1 MQINIRDL
9 MENIEDSTVDLEQKD
24 VVSSERIK
32 ELTKMK
38 INEYGFT
45 EKKPS
50 SKRKFVTVLIAAA
63 VVSAVGIS
71 TYAAFRGGLEGVS
84 FGDPTD
90 PSGSNTTEKIE
101 VPVGPEGPATDGGYS
116 YQEPPKSHMISL
128 QGYSDTDEFKAS
140 KEWYEFEDGYDK
152 DWKICDAYDKECK
165 KTGKDPFEEKYPG
178 YGIYSKEMANK
189 VDELCKKYNLKLR
202 GKFVNSKHAEKDEE
216 SWNIHEKDLL
226 EMFGNIWDDKVTG
239 VGYCYENG
247 TFSLDADCDKVS
259 FQIRRVIKGTF
270 DTVYL
275 NVGDISQYEQWTYK
289 TKCGVEVSIALNRNT
304 SANGVILANTPK
316 GFVAINLCENED
328 EFGEPLKYTKAQL
341 QEFVDHIN
349 FDKL

>member
-1 MQINIRDL
+1 MD
-9 MENIEDSTVDLEQKD
+9 NIEDSSVDLEEKD

-38 INEYGFT
+38 INEYGFK
-45 EKKPS
+45 EKRS
-50 SKRKFVTVLIAAA
+50 SKKKFITVLVAAA
-63 VVSAVGIS
+63 VISAVGIS
-71 TYAAFRGGLEGVS
+71 TYAAFKGGLEGVS

-90 PSGSNTTEKIE
+90 QSGTTTTERIE
-101 VPVGPEGPATDGGYS
+101 VPVGPDGETGESGYS
-116 YQEPPKSHMISL
+116 YQDPPMSHLISL
-128 QGYSDTDEFKAS
+128 QGYSDTNEFKAS
-140 KEWYEFEDGYDK
+140 KEWREFEDGYDQ

-165 KTGKDPFEEKYPG
+165 KTGKDPYEEKYPG
-178 YGIYSKEMANK
+178 YGIYSKEMADK

-202 GKFVNSKHAEKDEE
+202 GKFIDGKYCEDKDDTT
-216 SWNIHEKDLL
+216 IREKDLL
-226 EMFGNIWDDKVTG
+226 EMFGNIWDDKVKG
-239 VGYCYENG
+239 FGYCYENG

-275 NVGDISQYEQWTYK
+275 NVGDISSYDQWTYK
-289 TKCGVEVSIALNRNT
+289 TKCGVEVAIALNT
-304 SANGVILANTPK
+304 KGGQNGVVLANTPK

-328 EFGEPLKYTKAQL
+328 EFGKPIKYTKAMIE
-341 QEFVDHIN
+341 EFVNHIN

>member
-9 MENIEDSTVDLEQKD
+9 MENIEDSSVDMEDKN

-38 INEYGFT
+38 INEYGFK
-45 EKKPS
+45 EKRS
-50 SKRKFVTVLIAAA
+50 SKKKFVTVLIAAA
-63 VVSAVGIS
+63 MVSALGIS
-71 TYAAFRGGLEGVS
+71 AYAALKGGLEGVS

-90 PSGSNTTEKIE
+90 PSGTTTTEKITI
-101 VPVGPEGPATDGGYS
+101 PEGPESNDVYS
-116 YQEPPKSHMISL
+116 FKDPPQSHMISL
-128 QGYSDTDEFKAS
+128 QGYSDTNEFKAS
-140 KEWYEFEDGYDK
+140 KEWYEFEDKYDQ

-178 YGIYSKEMANK
+178 YGIYSQEMADK
-189 VDELCKKYNLKLR
+189 ADELIKKYNLKLR
-202 GKFVNSKHAEKDEE
+202 GKFIDGHSNPDDPKDTSIREKEL
-216 SWNIHEKDLL
+216 K
-226 EMFGNIWDDKVTG
+226 EMFGDIWDDKIHG

-247 TFSLDADCDKVS
+247 TFSLDADYEKVS

-275 NVGDISQYEQWTYK
+275 NVGDISQYKQWTYK
-289 TKCGVEVSIALNRNT
+289 TKSGVEVSIALQDR
-304 SANGVILANTPK
+304 SGVVLAVTPK
-316 GFVAINLCENED
+316 GFVAINLCPSED
-328 EFGEPLKYTKAQL
+328 EDGNPLNYTKEQIE
-341 QEFVDHIN
+341 EFVDHIN

>member
-1 MQINIRDL
+1 MQIDIREL
-9 MENIEDSTVDLEQKD
+9 MSNIEESSVDLEEKD

-38 INEYGFT
+38 INEYGFR
-45 EKKPS
+45 EKRS
-50 SKRKFVTVLIAAA
+50 SRKKFVTVLIAAA
-63 VVSAVGIS
+63 VVSALGIS
-71 TYAAFRGGLEGVS
+71 AFAAFRGGLEGVS

-90 PSGSNTTEKIE
+90 PSGSSTTEKIML
-101 VPVGPEGPATDGGYS
+101 PSGSEGEGGYK
-116 YQEPPKSHMISL
+116 YEDPPMSHLISL
-128 QGYSDTDEFKAS
+128 QGYSDTNEYKAS
-140 KEWYEFEDGYDK
+140 KEWYEFEDKYDP
-152 DWKICDAYDKECK
+152 DWKISEAYDKECK
-165 KTGKDPFEEKYPG
+165 KTKKDPYEEKYPG
-178 YGIYSKEMANK
+178 YGIYSKEMADK
-189 VDELCKKYNLKLR
+189 VEELLKKYNLKLR
-202 GKFVNSKHAEKDEE
+202 GKFVNSKYNEKDEE

-226 EMFGNIWDDKVTG
+226 DMFGNIWDDKIKG

-275 NVGDISQYEQWTYK
+275 NVGDISTYDQWTYK
-289 TKCGVEVSIALNRNT
+289 TKCGVEVSIALN
-304 SANGVILANTPK
+304 SKDGQNGVVLANTPK

-328 EFGEPLKYTKAQL
+328 EFGVPLKYTKAQIE
-341 QEFVDHIN
+341 EFLDHIN

>member
-9 MENIEDSTVDLEQKD
+9 MENIEDSSVDLEEKD

-38 INEYGFT
+38 INEYGFK
-45 EKKPS
+45 EKRS
-50 SKRKFVTVLIAAA
+50 SKKKFVTVLIAAA
-63 VVSAVGIS
+63 MVSALGIS
-71 TYAAFRGGLEGVS
+71 AYAAFKGGLEGVS

-90 PSGSNTTEKIE
+90 PSGTTTTERIE
-101 VPVGPEGPATDGGYS
+101 VPVGPDGQATDGGYA
-116 YQEPPKSHMISL
+116 YEPPMNHLISL
-128 QGYSDTDEFKAS
+128 QGYSDTNEFKAS
-140 KEWYEFEDGYDK
+140 KEWREFEDGYDK
-152 DWKICDAYDKECK
+152 DWKIVDAYDKECK

-178 YGIYSKEMANK
+178 YGIYSKEMADK

-202 GKFVNSKHAEKDEE
+202 GKFIDGHSNPEDPTDTSIRENELK
-216 SWNIHEKDLL
+216 
-226 EMFGNIWDDKVTG
+226 EMFGDIWDDKIHG

-247 TFSLDADCDKVS
+247 TFSLDADYEKVS

-275 NVGDISQYEQWTYK
+275 NVGDISQYKQSTYK
-289 TKCGVEVSIALNRNT
+289 TKSGIEVSIALLDR
-304 SANGVILANTPK
+304 SGVVLANTPK
-316 GFVAINLCENED
+316 GFVAINLCPNED
-328 EFGEPLKYTKAQL
+328 EFGKPLTYTLAQIE
-341 QEFVDHIN
+341 EFVDHIN

>member
-9 MENIEDSTVDLEQKD
+9 MENIEDSSVDLEQKD
-24 VVSSERIK
+24 VVSSEKIK
-32 ELTKMK
+32 ELTRMK
-38 INEYGFT
+38 INEYGFS
-45 EKKPS
+45 EKRS
-50 SKRKFVTVLIAAA
+50 SKKKFVTVLIATA
-63 VVSAVGIS
+63 VISAVGIS
-71 TYAAFRGGLEGVS
+71 TYAALKGGLEGVS

-90 PSGSNTTEKIE
+90 PSATATTEKIV
-101 VPVGPEGPATDGGYS
+101 VPNDSDPNGGYS

-128 QGYSDTDEFKAS
+128 QGYSDTNEFKAS
-140 KEWYEFEDGYDK
+140 KEWYEFEDGYDQ

-165 KTGKDPFEEKYPG
+165 KTGKDPYEEKYPG
-178 YGIYSKEMANK
+178 YGIYSKEMAAK

-202 GKFVNSKHAEKDEE
+202 GKFVNSKYNEKDEE
-216 SWNIHEKDLL
+216 SWNIHEKDLID
-226 EMFGNIWDDKVTG
+226 MFGNIWDDKIKG

-275 NVGDISQYEQWTYK
+275 NVGDISTYDQWTYK
-289 TKCGVEVSIALNRNT
+289 TKCGVEVSIALNT
-304 SANGVILANTPK
+304 KDGQNGVVLANTPK
-316 GFVAINLCENED
+316 GFVAINLCESED
-328 EFGEPLKYTKAQL
+328 EFGVAIPYTKAMIE
-341 QEFVDHIN
+341 EFVNHIN

>member
-9 MENIEDSTVDLEQKD
+9 MENIEDSSVELEEKD

-38 INEYGFT
+38 INTNEYGFT
-45 EKKPS
+45 TKRS
-50 SKRKFVTVLIAAA
+50 SKKKFITVLVAAA

-71 TYAAFRGGLEGVS
+71 AYAAFRGGLEGVS

-90 PSGSNTTEKIE
+90 PSGSTTTEKIV
-101 VPVGPEGPATDGGYS
+101 VPDGSEGDGYA
-116 YQEPPKSHMISL
+116 YANPPQSHMISL
-128 QGYSDTDEFKAS
+128 QGYSDTNEFKAS
-140 KEWYEFEDGYDK
+140 KEWYEFEDKYDQ
-152 DWKICDAYDKECK
+152 DWKICDAYDKQCK

-178 YGIYSKEMANK
+178 YGIYSQEMADK
-189 VDELCKKYNLKLR
+189 ADELIKKYNLKLR
-202 GKFVNSKHAEKDEE
+202 GKFIDGHSNPDDPKDT
-216 SWNIHEKDLL
+216 SIREKDLK
-226 EMFGNIWDDKVTG
+226 EMFGDIWDDKIHG

-247 TFSLDADCDKVS
+247 TFSLDADYEKVS

-275 NVGDISQYEQWTYK
+275 NVGDISQYKQSTYK
-289 TKCGVEVSIALNRNT
+289 TKSGIEVSIALLDR
-304 SANGVILANTPK
+304 SGVVLANTPK
-316 GFVAINLCENED
+316 GFVAINLCTNED
-328 EFGEPLKYTKAQL
+328 EDGNPITYTQAQIE
-341 QEFVDHIN
+341 EFVDHIN

>member
-9 MENIEDSTVDLEQKD
+9 MENIEDSSVDLEEKD

-38 INEYGFT
+38 INEYGFK
-45 EKKPS
+45 EKRS
-50 SKRKFVTVLIAAA
+50 SKKKFVSVLIAAA

-71 TYAAFRGGLEGVS
+71 AFAAFKGGLEGVS

-90 PSGSNTTEKIE
+90 PSGSSTTEKI
-101 VPVGPEGPATDGGYS
+101 VVPEGPESNGEYS
-116 YQEPPKSHMISL
+116 FKDPPKSHMISL
-128 QGYSDTDEFKAS
+128 QGYSDTNEFKAS

-152 DWKICDAYDKECK
+152 DWKIVDAYDKECK

-178 YGIYSKEMANK
+178 YGIYSQEMADK
-189 VDELCKKYNLKLR
+189 VEELMKKYNLKLR
-202 GKFVNSKHAEKDEE
+202 GKFIEGHSNPEDPSDTSIREKEL
-216 SWNIHEKDLL
+216 K
-226 EMFGNIWDDKVTG
+226 EMFGDIWDDKIHG

-247 TFSLDADCDKVS
+247 TFSLDADYEKVS
-259 FQIRRVIKGTF
+259 FQIRRVMKGTF

-275 NVGDISQYEQWTYK
+275 NVGDISQYNQWTYK
-289 TKCGVEVSIALNRNT
+289 TKCGVEVSIALQDR
-304 SANGVILANTPK
+304 SGVVLANTPK

-328 EFGEPLKYTKAQL
+328 EDGNPITYTKEQIE
-341 QEFVDHIN
+341 EFVDHIN
-349 FDKL
+349 FNNL

>member
-9 MENIEDSTVDLEQKD
+9 MENIEDSSVDMEDKN

-38 INEYGFT
+38 INQNEYGFT
-45 EKKPS
+45 KKRS
-50 SKRKFVTVLIAAA
+50 SKKKFVTVLIAAA
-63 VVSAVGIS
+63 MVSALGIS
-71 TYAAFRGGLEGVS
+71 AYAAFKGGLEGVS

-90 PSGSNTTEKIE
+90 PSGTTTTEKITI
-101 VPVGPEGPATDGGYS
+101 PEGPESNEEYS
-116 YQEPPKSHMISL
+116 YKDPPKSHMISL
-128 QGYSDTDEFKAS
+128 QGYSDTNEFKAS
-140 KEWYEFEDGYDK
+140 KEWYEFEDKYDQ

-178 YGIYSKEMANK
+178 YGIYSQEMADK
-189 VDELCKKYNLKLR
+189 ADELIKKYNLKLR
-202 GKFVNSKHAEKDEE
+202 GKFIDGHSNPDDPKDTSIREKEL
-216 SWNIHEKDLL
+216 K
-226 EMFGNIWDDKVTG
+226 EMFGDIWDDKIHG

-247 TFSLDADCDKVS
+247 TFSLDADYEKVS

-275 NVGDISQYEQWTYK
+275 NVGDISQYKQWTYK
-289 TKCGVEVSIALNRNT
+289 TKSGVEVSIALQDR
-304 SANGVILANTPK
+304 SGVVLAVTPK
-316 GFVAINLCENED
+316 GFVAINLCPSED
-328 EFGEPLKYTKAQL
+328 EDGNPLNYTKEQIE
-341 QEFVDHIN
+341 EFVDHIN

>member
-9 MENIEDSTVDLEQKD
+9 MENIEDSSVDLEEKD

-38 INEYGFT
+38 INEYGFR
-45 EKKPS
+45 EKRS
-50 SKRKFVTVLIAAA
+50 SKKKFVTVLIAAA
-63 VVSAVGIS
+63 MVSALGIS
-71 TYAAFRGGLEGVS
+71 AYAAFRGGLEGVS

-90 PSGSNTTEKIE
+90 PSGTTTTERIE
-101 VPVGPEGPATDGGYS
+101 VPVGPDGQATDGGYA
-116 YQEPPKSHMISL
+116 YEPPMNHLISL
-128 QGYSDTDEFKAS
+128 QGYSDTNEFKAS
-140 KEWYEFEDGYDK
+140 KEWREFEDGYDK
-152 DWKICDAYDKECK
+152 DWKIVDAYDKECK

-178 YGIYSKEMANK
+178 YGIYSKEMADK

-202 GKFVNSKHAEKDEE
+202 GKFIDGHSNPEDPKDTSIRENE
-216 SWNIHEKDLL
+216 LK
-226 EMFGNIWDDKVTG
+226 EMFGDIWDDKIHG

-247 TFSLDADCDKVS
+247 TFSLDADYEKVS

-275 NVGDISQYEQWTYK
+275 NVGDISQYKQSTYK
-289 TKCGVEVSIALNRNT
+289 TKSGIEVSIALLDR
-304 SANGVILANTPK
+304 SGVVLANTPK
-316 GFVAINLCENED
+316 GFVAINLCPNED
-328 EFGEPLKYTKAQL
+328 EFGKPLTYTLAQIE
-341 QEFVDHIN
+341 EFVDHIN

>member
-9 MENIEDSTVDLEQKD
+9 MDNIEDSSVDLEEKD

-45 EKKPS
+45 EKKHS
-50 SKRKFVTVLIAAA
+50 SKKKFVTVLVAAA
-63 VVSAVGIS
+63 VVSVAGIS
-71 TYAAFRGGLEGVS
+71 AFAAFRGGLEGVS

-90 PSGSNTTEKIE
+90 PSGSNTTERIE
-101 VPVGPEGPATDGGYS
+101 VPVGPDGQATDGGYA
-116 YQEPPKSHMISL
+116 YEPPMNHLISL
-128 QGYSDTDEFKAS
+128 QGYSDTNEFKAS
-140 KEWYEFEDGYDK
+140 KEWREFEDGYDQ

-165 KTGKDPFEEKYPG
+165 KTKKDPFEEKYPG
-178 YGIYSKEMANK
+178 YGIYSKEMADK

-202 GKFVNSKHAEKDEE
+202 GKFIDGHSNPEDPTDTSIRENELK
-216 SWNIHEKDLL
+216 
-226 EMFGNIWDDKVTG
+226 EMFGNIWDDKVKG

-275 NVGDISQYEQWTYK
+275 NVGDISSYDQWTYK
-289 TKCGVEVSIALNRNT
+289 TKCGVEVSIALNSST
-304 SANGVILANTPK
+304 SQNGVVLANTPK